1 MTLRAQVLGVFSFFP
16 RLPPDLMAGEPTT
29 SAPPAALEAIELRF
43 RELQDKL
50 AELRP
55 HDDLSLLQKAFDFAL
70 ERHGAQVRKSGDPY
84 MSHPVEVAHLLAD
97 MRLDLV
103 CVVTGLL
110 HDLVEDTG
118 VGIPTI
124 RRRFGPETARCVQ
137 GVTKLSKLD
146 YYSAEER
153 QSESFRKMLL
163 AMVED
168 IRVIL
173 VKLADRLHNMRTLK
187 YLDSERQQRIARET
201 LEIYAPIALRLGMGR
216 MRGELED
223 LSLAYLEP
231 HAYEEIT
238 TLIDQDRGANETFLS
253 QTKDALAAALEAAG
267 VPAGLE
273 GRVKRTYS
281 IFRKMEQQQITLD
294 QVYDLLALRVITD
307 SERNC
312 YAALGVIHGLWR
324 PVPGRIKDFIAS
336 PRPNLYQSLHTSVID
351 DRGRAFEV
359 QIRTEEMHQMAE
371 QGICAHWKYKEGRHG
386 ADGEDSRV
394 AWLRQLVEWQR
405 DMKDPSDFLST
416 LKIDLYPEEVYVFT
430 PQGKLL
436 VLPRA
441 ATPVDFAYAIH
452 TEVGHR
458 CVGAKANGRI
468 VPLTYHLS
476 NGDII
481 EILTQANHNPS
492 LDWLASVKTSR
503 ARNKIKHWLNT
514 RQREK
519 AEQIGLKLLDK
530 EARRLKVSLRKV
542 DEKALAEICKEYGC
556 THPKDLYAALGY
568 GKYSARH
575 IITKLFPQPE
585 EGTPAPSAPSAPVK
599 PATTAADGAVLTVKG
614 IDDILVYRA
623 RCCNPIKGEPIVG
636 YVTRGK
642 GVAVHAATCSN
653 VQNLM
658 YEAERRLEVEW
669 SRGPD
674 VAYRTHLLI
683 HLQDRPG
690 ILAELT
696 GVVSGEDI
704 NISSVESRPRKE
716 KSGLAA
722 VEMILE
728 IHDVEQ
734 LDRVIA
740 GMKGVSG
747 VRDVR
752 RSRRK

>member
-1 MTLRAQVLGVFSFFP
+1 
-16 RLPPDLMAGEPTT
+16 MATHPTT
-29 SAPPAALEAIELRF
+29 SGPPAASQGIELRF
-43 RELQDKL
+43 HELQDKL
-50 AELRP
+50 ADLRP
-55 HDDLSLLQKAFDFAL
+55 HDDVSLVQKAFDFAV
-70 ERHGAQVRKSGDPY
+70 ERHGTQLRKSGEPY

-97 MRLDLV
+97 MRLDPV
-103 CVVTGLL
+103 CIVTGLL
-110 HDLVEDTG
+110 HDLVEDTS
-118 VGIPTI
+118 VGIAMI
-124 RRRFGPETARCVQ
+124 RRRFGAEVARCVQ

-153 QSESFRKMLL
+153 QAESFRKMLL

-168 IRVIL
+168 VRVIL
-173 VKLADRLHNMRTLK
+173 VKLADRLHNMRTLQ
-187 YLDSERQQRIARET
+187 YLEPEKQQSIARET
-201 LEIYAPIALRLGMGR
+201 LEIYAPVALRLGMGK

-223 LSLAYLEP
+223 LALSYLEP
-231 HAYEEIT
+231 HAYQEIT
-238 TLIDQDRGANETFLS
+238 TLIDQDRGANETFLARIK
-253 QTKDALAAALEAAG
+253 QVLAAALEAAG
-267 VPAGLE
+267 VPAVLD
-273 GRVKRTYS
+273 GRVKRPHS
-281 IFRKMEQQQITLD
+281 IYRKLQEQQITLD

-324 PVPGRIKDFIAS
+324 PVPGRIKDFIAT

-351 DRGRAFEV
+351 DNGRTFEV
-359 QIRTEEMHQMAE
+359 QIRTEEMHHMAD

-386 ADGEDSRV
+386 ADGEDGRM

-441 ATPVDFAYAIH
+441 ATPVDFAYSIH

-458 CVGAKANGRI
+458 CVGAKVNGRI
-468 VPLTYHLS
+468 VPLTYHLR

-481 EILTQANHNPS
+481 EILTQANHTPS
-492 LDWLASVKTSR
+492 RDWLASVKTSR

-514 RQREK
+514 RRREK

-556 THPKDLYAALGY
+556 THPNDLYAALGY

-575 IITKLFPQPE
+575 IVTKLFPRPE
-585 EGTPAPSAPSAPVK
+585 EPISETAPAPPEKQSAPAREE
-599 PATTAADGAVLTVKG
+599 GLLTVKG

-674 VAYRTHLLI
+674 IAYRTHLLI
-683 HLQDRPG
+683 HVQDRPG
-690 ILAELT
+690 ILADLS
-696 GVVSGEDI
+696 GVVSNEKV

-722 VEMILE
+722 VEMFLE
-728 IHDVEQ
+728 IHDVGQ

-740 GMKGVSG
+740 GMKGIPG

>member
-1 MTLRAQVLGVFSFFP
+1 
-16 RLPPDLMAGEPTT
+16 MATDPTT
-29 SAPPAALEAIELRF
+29 SGPPPALRTIELRF

-50 AELRP
+50 ADLRP
-55 HDDLSLLQKAFDFAL
+55 HDDVSLVQRAFDFAV
-70 ERHGAQVRKSGDPY
+70 ERHGTQLRKSGEPY

-97 MRLDLV
+97 MRLDPV
-103 CVVTGLL
+103 CIVTGLL
-110 HDLVEDTG
+110 HDLVEDTS
-118 VGIPTI
+118 VGIAMI
-124 RRRFGPETARCVQ
+124 RRRFGPEVARCVQ

-153 QSESFRKMLL
+153 QAESFRKMLL

-173 VKLADRLHNMRTLK
+173 VKLADRLHNMHTLQ
-187 YLDSERQQRIARET
+187 YLEPERQQRIARET
-201 LEIYAPIALRLGMGR
+201 LEIYAPVALRLGMGK

-223 LSLAYLEP
+223 LSLSYLEP

-238 TLIDQDRGANETFLS
+238 TLIDQDRGANETFLAR
-253 QTKDALAAALEAAG
+253 TKQVLAAALEEAG
-267 VPAGLE
+267 VPAVLD
-273 GRVKRTYS
+273 GRVKRPYS
-281 IFRKMEQQQITLD
+281 IYRKLQEQQITLD

-324 PVPGRIKDFIAS
+324 PVPGRIKDFIAT
-336 PRPNLYQSLHTSVID
+336 PRPNLYQSLHTSVIAGH
-351 DRGRAFEV
+351 GRAFEV
-359 QIRTEEMHQMAE
+359 QIRTEEMHNMAD

-386 ADGEDSRV
+386 ADGEDSRI

-430 PQGKLL
+430 PQGKLM
-436 VLPRA
+436 VLPRGA
-441 ATPVDFAYAIH
+441 IPVDFAYAIH

-458 CVGAKANGRI
+458 CVGAKVNGRI
-468 VPLTYHLS
+468 VPLTYHLR

-481 EILTQANHNPS
+481 EILTQANHTPS
-492 LDWLASVKTSR
+492 RDWLAGVKTSR

-514 RQREK
+514 REREK

-530 EARRLKVSLRKV
+530 EARRLKVSFRKV
-542 DEKALAEICKEYGC
+542 DEKALAEICREYGC

-575 IITKLFPQPE
+575 IVTKLFPQPE
-585 EGTPAPSAPSAPVK
+585 EPMPEAPSAPPTKQS
-599 PATTAADGAVLTVKG
+599 PAAGEEGALTVKG

-623 RCCNPIKGEPIVG
+623 RCCNPIKGEAIVG

-658 YEAERRLEVEW
+658 YEAERRLDVEW

-690 ILAELT
+690 ILADLSA
-696 GVVSGEDI
+696 VVSNEKV

-722 VEMILE
+722 VEMFLE
-728 IHDVEQ
+728 IHNVEQ

-740 GMKGVSG
+740 GMKGIPG

>member
-492 LDWLASVKTSR
+492 RDWLASVKTSR

>member
-1 MTLRAQVLGVFSFFP
+1 
-16 RLPPDLMAGEPTT
+16 MAAETST
-29 SAPPAALEAIELRF
+29 SAPPRALHALERRFGELR
-43 RELQDKL
+43 EKL
-50 AELRP
+50 TELRP
-55 HDDLSLLQKAFDFAL
+55 HNDYSLLQDSFDFAL
-70 ERHGAQVRKSGDPY
+70 ERHGSQRRKSGEPY

-103 CVVTGLL
+103 CIVTGLL

-118 VGIPTI
+118 VGIAVI
-124 RRRFGPETARCVQ
+124 RRRFGPDVARCVQ

-153 QSESFRKMLL
+153 QAESFRKMLL

-173 VKLADRLHNMRTLK
+173 VKLADRLHNMRTLRH
-187 YLDSERQQRIARET
+187 LDPERQQRIARET
-201 LEIYAPIALRLGMGR
+201 LEIYAPISLRLGMGKI
-216 MRGELED
+216 RGELED
-223 LSLAYLEP
+223 LSFAYLEP
-231 HAYEEIT
+231 HAFEEIT
-238 TLIDQDRGANETFLS
+238 AWIDKDRGANETSLS
-253 QTKDALAAALEAAG
+253 RIKDALAGALEAAG
-267 VPAGLE
+267 IPAVIE
-273 GRVKRTYS
+273 GRIKRLYS
-281 IFRKMEQQQITLD
+281 IYRKLQQQQVTLD

-307 SERNC
+307 SEKNC

-324 PVPGRIKDFIAS
+324 PVPGRIKDFIAT

-351 DRGRAFEV
+351 DQGLAFEV
-359 QIRTEEMHQMAE
+359 QIRTEEMHRMAE
-371 QGICAHWKYKEGRHG
+371 QGICAHWKYKEGRLG
-386 ADGEDSRV
+386 VDGDDSRM
-394 AWLRQLVEWQR
+394 AWLRQLVEWQS

-436 VLPRA
+436 VLPRW
-441 ATPVDFAYAIH
+441 ATAVDFAYAIH

-468 VPLTYHLS
+468 VPLTYHLR

-481 EILTQANHNPS
+481 EILTQPNHTPS
-492 LDWLASVKTSR
+492 RDWLASVKTSR

-514 RQREK
+514 RRREK
-519 AEQIGLKLLDK
+519 AEQIGLKILER
-530 EARRLKVSLRKV
+530 EARRLKVSLRKI
-542 DEKALAEICKEYGC
+542 DEKALYAVCKEYGC
-556 THPKDLYAALGY
+556 AHPKDLYAALGY
-568 GKYSARH
+568 GKYSTRH
-575 IITKLFPQPE
+575 VITKLFPRTE
-585 EGTPAPSAPSAPVK
+585 EPPLDMATTPAAPPSKSGSAE
-599 PATTAADGAVLTVKG
+599 AVLAVKG
-614 IDDILVYRA
+614 VDDVLVYRA

-658 YEAERRLEVEW
+658 YEAERRLDVEW
-669 SRGPD
+669 SHGPD
-674 VAYRTHLLI
+674 VAYRAHILI
-683 HLQDRPG
+683 QVQDRPG
-690 ILAELT
+690 ILADLS
-696 GVVSGEDI
+696 GVVSSENV
-704 NISSVESRPRKE
+704 NISSVESHTKKE
-716 KSGLAA
+716 KSGLLAT
-722 VEMILE
+722 VEMMLE
-728 IHDVEQ
+728 IHNVSQ

-740 GMKGVSG
+740 GMKSIPG

>member
-1 MTLRAQVLGVFSFFP
+1 MAT
-16 RLPPDLMAGEPTT
+16 DLTT
-29 SAPPAALEAIELRF
+29 SGPPAALHGIELRF
-43 RELQDKL
+43 RELLDKL
-50 AELRP
+50 ADLRP
-55 HDDLSLLQKAFDFAL
+55 HDDVSLVQKAFDFAV
-70 ERHGAQVRKSGDPY
+70 ERHGTQLRKSGEPY

-97 MRLDLV
+97 MRLDPV
-103 CVVTGLL
+103 CIVTGLL
-110 HDLVEDTG
+110 HDLVEDTS
-118 VGIPTI
+118 VGIAMI
-124 RRRFGPETARCVQ
+124 RRRFGPEVARCVQ

-153 QSESFRKMLL
+153 QAESFRKMLL

-173 VKLADRLHNMRTLK
+173 VKLADRLHNMRTLQ
-187 YLDSERQQRIARET
+187 YLEPERQRSIARET
-201 LEIYAPIALRLGMGR
+201 LEIYAPVALRLGMGK

-223 LSLAYLEP
+223 LSLSYLEP

-238 TLIDQDRGANETFLS
+238 TLIDQDRGVNETFLAR
-253 QTKDALAAALEAAG
+253 TKQVLAAALEAAG
-267 VPAGLE
+267 VPAVLD
-273 GRVKRTYS
+273 GRVKRPYS
-281 IFRKMEQQQITLD
+281 IYRKLQEQQITLD

-324 PVPGRIKDFIAS
+324 PVPGRIKDFIAT

-351 DRGRAFEV
+351 DNGRAFEV
-359 QIRTEEMHQMAE
+359 QIRTEEMHHMAD

-386 ADGEDSRV
+386 ADGEDSRM

-441 ATPVDFAYAIH
+441 ATPVDFAYSIH

-458 CVGAKANGRI
+458 CVGAKVNGRI
-468 VPLTYHLS
+468 VPLTYHLR
-476 NGDII
+476 NGDIV
-481 EILTQANHNPS
+481 EILTQTNHTPS
-492 LDWLASVKTSR
+492 RDWLASVKTSR

-556 THPKDLYAALGY
+556 THPNDLYAALGY

-575 IITKLFPQPE
+575 IVTKLFPQPE
-585 EGTPAPSAPSAPVK
+585 EPISEAPPAPPEKQSPPAPEE
-599 PATTAADGAVLTVKG
+599 GLLTVKG

-623 RCCNPIKGEPIVG
+623 RCCNPIKGEPIIG

-674 VAYRTHLLI
+674 IAYRTHLLI
-683 HLQDRPG
+683 HVRDRPG
-690 ILAELT
+690 ILAELSA
-696 GVVSGEDI
+696 VVSNEKV
-704 NISSVESRPRKE
+704 NISSVESQPRKE

-722 VEMILE
+722 VEMFLE
-728 IHDVEQ
+728 IHNVEQ

-740 GMKGVSG
+740 GMKGIPG

>member
-1 MTLRAQVLGVFSFFP
+1 MTLRAQVLGVFLFAP
-16 RLPPDLMAGEPTT
+16 RHRFDLMATDPTT
-29 SAPPAALEAIELRF
+29 SGPPPPLHAIELRF
-43 RELQDKL
+43 RELQDKF
-50 AELRP
+50 ADLRP

-70 ERHGAQVRKSGDPY
+70 ERHGAQLRKSGEPY

-97 MRLDLV
+97 MRLDSV
-103 CVVTGLL
+103 CIVTGLL
-110 HDLVEDTG
+110 HDLVEDAG
-118 VGIPTI
+118 VGIALI
-124 RRRFGPETARCVQ
+124 RRRFGPEVARCVQ

-153 QSESFRKMLL
+153 QAESFRKMLL

-187 YLDSERQQRIARET
+187 YLDPERQQRIARET
-201 LEIYAPIALRLGMGR
+201 LEIYAPVALRLGMGK

-231 HAYEEIT
+231 NAFEEIT
-238 TLIDQDRGANETFLS
+238 ALIDHDRGANETFLS
-253 QTKDALAAALEAAG
+253 QTQDALTGALEAAG
-267 VPAGLE
+267 VPAVLE
-273 GRVKRTYS
+273 GRVKRPSS
-281 IFRKMEQQQITLD
+281 IYRKMEQQQITLD

-307 SERNC
+307 LERNC

-324 PVPGRIKDFIAS
+324 PVPGRIKDFIAT

-351 DRGRAFEV
+351 DHGRAFEV
-359 QIRTEEMHQMAE
+359 QIRTEEMHHMAE

-468 VPLTYHLS
+468 VPLTYHLG

-481 EILTQANHNPS
+481 EILTQANHTPS
-492 LDWLASVKTSR
+492 RDWLASVKTSR

-530 EARRLKVSLRKV
+530 EARRVKVSFRKV
-542 DEKALAEICKEYGC
+542 DEKALAEICKDYGC
-556 THPKDLYAALGY
+556 SHPKDLYAALGY

-575 IITKLFPQPE
+575 IITKLFPEP
-585 EGTPAPSAPSAPVK
+585 GTSEAPSAPPAPPVK
-599 PATTAADGAVLTVKG
+599 PAPGTADGAVLTVKG

-658 YEAERRLEVEW
+658 YEAERRLDVEW

-674 VAYRTHLLI
+674 VSYRTHLLI
-683 HLQDRPG
+683 HLRDRPG

-728 IHDVEQ
+728 INNVEQ

-740 GMKGVSG
+740 GMKGIPG

>member
-1 MTLRAQVLGVFSFFP
+1 
-16 RLPPDLMAGEPTT
+16 MATDPTT
-29 SAPPAALEAIELRF
+29 SGPPAASHGIELRF
-43 RELQDKL
+43 GELLDKL
-50 AELRP
+50 ADLRP
-55 HDDLSLLQKAFDFAL
+55 HDNVSLVQKAFNFAV
-70 ERHGAQVRKSGDPY
+70 ERHGTQLRKSGEPY

-97 MRLDLV
+97 MRLDPV
-103 CVVTGLL
+103 CIVTGLL
-110 HDLVEDTG
+110 HDLVEDTS
-118 VGIPTI
+118 VGIAMI
-124 RRRFGPETARCVQ
+124 RRRFGPEVARCVQ

-153 QSESFRKMLL
+153 QAESFRKMLL

-173 VKLADRLHNMRTLK
+173 VKLADRLHNMRTLQ
-187 YLDSERQQRIARET
+187 YLEPERQRSIARET
-201 LEIYAPIALRLGMGR
+201 LEIYAPVALRLGMGK

-223 LSLAYLEP
+223 LSLSYLEP

-238 TLIDQDRGANETFLS
+238 TLIDQDRGANETLLAR
-253 QTKDALAAALEAAG
+253 TKQVLAAALEAAG
-267 VPAGLE
+267 VPAVLA
-273 GRVKRTYS
+273 GRVKRPYA
-281 IFRKMEQQQITLD
+281 IYRKLQEQQITLD

-324 PVPGRIKDFIAS
+324 PVPGRIKDFIAT

-351 DRGRAFEV
+351 DNGRAFEV
-359 QIRTEEMHQMAE
+359 QIRTEEMHHMAD

-386 ADGEDSRV
+386 ADGEDSRM

-441 ATPVDFAYAIH
+441 ATPVDFAYSIH

-458 CVGAKANGRI
+458 CVGAKVNGRI
-468 VPLTYHLS
+468 VPLTYHLR
-476 NGDII
+476 NGDIV
-481 EILTQANHNPS
+481 EILTQTNHTPS
-492 LDWLASVKTSR
+492 RDWLASVKTSR
-503 ARNKIKHWLNT
+503 ARNRIKHWLNT

-542 DEKALAEICKEYGC
+542 DEKALADICKEYGC
-556 THPKDLYAALGY
+556 THPNDLYAALGY

-585 EGTPAPSAPSAPVK
+585 EPISEAPPAPPEKQSPPAPEE
-599 PATTAADGAVLTVKG
+599 GLLTVKG

-623 RCCNPIKGEPIVG
+623 RCCNPIKGEPIIG
-636 YVTRGK
+636 YVTRSK

-674 VAYRTHLLI
+674 IAYRTHLLI
-683 HLQDRPG
+683 QVQDRPG
-690 ILAELT
+690 ILAELSA
-696 GVVSGEDI
+696 VVSNEKV

-722 VEMILE
+722 VEMFLE
-728 IHDVEQ
+728 IHNVEQ
-734 LDRVIA
+734 LDHVIA
-740 GMKGVSG
+740 GMKGIPG

>member
-351 DRGRAFEV
+351 DRGRTFEV